1 MDENRPGFRYLFD
14 DVQRLCRANSRSGHV
29 SIASGGS
36 TLYHPRVPDSHYDHS
51 RLSDHAARQIHPDH
65 DPQHIGSLSRSC
77 CQPPGAIHGN
87 KGTYQHYCA
96 KCTAYSLQF
105 ICLRRVCDLVYVS
118 DLSSELPQS
127 VTATVP
133 VPSHHLFN
141 LCDCINVLRPYISDN
156 DILYQLHGTTYRGI
170 PYWIRIGHC
179 CPLCHIP
186 RELEDGSVQGD
197 DWLPDVS
204 VETGETGETSY
215 DYMETATDTLSHN
228 RCLDGMLKTQTAYM
242 ESLES
247 IDPAALHQKHLDEEK
262 ANPKK
267 AKKDNPNHGPLDTP
281 ASTALRVTFL
291 KLIEL
296 HTKLNADI
304 TPAKREPAIGKLSSK
319 DITLMWKQLRM
330 IFIPVL
336 GLSTSIDILRRH
348 AQHRR
353 WDSLD
358 LTTEEAE
365 ARQEQLETLHMMM
378 KTLHEPFE
386 EIKGAIGA
394 GFKHIMIILELTT
407 PPKKK
412 VDDEETHV
420 GKPAAPGT
428 PGFAAFLK
436 EKIDSF
442 HMSKQATLEQW
453 CHKKGIRIPDNFF
466 HESFNVEEHLKD
478 TEEAV
483 PDKLRNQLFFA
494 LHMEYMLF
502 RAGEAT
508 LDMVLFADK
517 MKQDGKLSHSKFIFP
532 GSRVLYKWVGATL
545 GREDISKNSEYLTDM
560 EDSAMQTLF
569 MGAEFGKRIDP
580 EHLPPRNL
588 GEKIGDK
595 IRKIPDFFRSSS
607 SAFAFRVTCAS
618 MSIAII
624 NYLHDTQKFFQEQRL
639 LWSMIMIAISM
650 SRLAG
655 QSTFNFAL
663 RVIGT
668 AIVSLGPPWMLS
680 PN

>member
-1 MDENRPGFRYLFD
+1 
-14 DVQRLCRANSRSGHV
+14 
-29 SIASGGS
+29 
-36 TLYHPRVPDSHYDHS
+36 
-51 RLSDHAARQIHPDH
+51 
-65 DPQHIGSLSRSC
+65 
-77 CQPPGAIHGN
+77 
-87 KGTYQHYCA
+87 
-96 KCTAYSLQF
+96 
-105 ICLRRVCDLVYVS
+105 
-118 DLSSELPQS
+118 
-127 VTATVP
+127 
-133 VPSHHLFN
+133 
-141 LCDCINVLRPYISDN
+141 
-156 DILYQLHGTTYRGI
+156 
-170 PYWIRIGHC
+170 
-179 CPLCHIP
+179 
-186 RELEDGSVQGD
+186 
-197 DWLPDVS
+197 
-204 VETGETGETSY
+204 
-215 DYMETATDTLSHN
+215 
-228 RCLDGMLKTQTAYM
+228 MLKTQTAYM
-242 ESLES
+242 ESLET
-247 IDPAALHQKHLDEEK
+247 IDPVALHQKHIDGQK

-267 AKKDNPNHGPLDTP
+267 AKKDTSPRGPLDTP
-281 ASTALRVTFL
+281 ASAAMTSTFL
-291 KLIEL
+291 KLMEL

-319 DITLMWKQLRM
+319 DITLMWKQLRL

-348 AQHRR
+348 AQQRK

-358 LTTEEAE
+358 LSGEEAE

-386 EIKGAIGA
+386 EIKGAISA
-394 GFKHIMIILELTT
+394 GFKHIMITLELTKA
-407 PPKKK
+407 PKKKK
-412 VDDEETHV
+412 VDDEETQA

-428 PGFAAFLK
+428 PGFAAVLK

-442 HMSKQATLEQW
+442 HLSKQATLEQW
-453 CHKKGIRIPDNFF
+453 CHRKGIRIPDNFF
-466 HESFNVEEHLKD
+466 HESFKPEETQNM

-494 LHMEYMLF
+494 LHMEYMLY
-502 RAGEAT
+502 RAGKAT

-532 GSRVLYKWVGATL
+532 GSRALYKWISATF
-545 GREDISKNSEYLTDM
+545 GREDMSKNSEYLTDM
-560 EDSAMQTLF
+560 EDSAMQTLY

-580 EHLPPRNL
+580 EHLPPRNV
-588 GEKIGDK
+588 GEKIGDQ

-624 NYLHDTQKFFQEQRL
+624 NYLHDTQRFFQEQRL

-668 AIVSLGPPWMLS
+668 AIVSL
-680 PN
+680 